1 MHTPT
6 TLSRR
11 LLETLGQ
18 QLATFT
24 QKNSVQTPF
33 LASIDLDS
41 LQHPS
46 SNYKNIFHDHIPNL
60 SKKVWRKTSLGSYSN
75 VASHLLPKSSFDKIT
90 DFTFAQI
97 GKIAQRW
104 AEFDLSHDPR
114 FKTNLDAS
122 ERHALARQISHQNRA
137 LAVLGGL
144 CNTAGLAGI
153 LIDTLWLLTICLRNI
168 FQIAAIYD
176 RPLTA
181 QQGISIAYEIL
192 AKVDLNKLQEKQT
205 LLAGLGMLEA
215 MANQNLQQYKSIMIA
230 NDESSAAISTLHQIE
245 ALATQLNLNLE
256 KINLK
261 FLHKIIPVTAVS
273 LGATYN
279 NMIINQVL
287 DISRTVFAPTPKL
300 TAQPL
305 H

>member
-1 MHTPT
+1 
-6 TLSRR
+6 
-11 LLETLGQ
+11 
-18 QLATFT
+18 
-24 QKNSVQTPF
+24 
-33 LASIDLDS
+33 
-41 LQHPS
+41 
-46 SNYKNIFHDHIPNL
+46 
-60 SKKVWRKTSLGSYSN
+60 
-75 VASHLLPKSSFDKIT
+75 
-90 DFTFAQI
+90 
-97 GKIAQRW
+97 
-104 AEFDLSHDPR
+104 
-114 FKTNLDAS
+114 
-122 ERHALARQISHQNRA
+122 
-137 LAVLGGL
+137 
-144 CNTAGLAGI
+144 
-153 LIDTLWLLTICLRNI
+153 
-168 FQIAAIYD
+168 
-176 RPLTA
+176 
-181 QQGISIAYEIL
+181 
-192 AKVDLNKLQEKQT
+192 NKLQEKQT